1 MGCLSGVG
9 GRKRGPNER
18 GAGPPQPHG
27 SSKRSRGPNERG
39 ARGVPNSG
47 GRPRENALGKKK
59 QAMERKSMGEEDAEH
74 FLLERKTMGEEEGEK
89 ENGEKNNVVE
99 QK

>member
-1 MGCLSGVG
+1 M
-9 GRKRGPNER
+9 
-18 GAGPPQPHG
+18 
-27 SSKRSRGPNERG
+27 
-39 ARGVPNSG
+39 
-47 GRPRENALGKKK
+47 GKKK
-59 QAMERKSMGEEDAEH
+59 RAMERKSMGEEDAEH